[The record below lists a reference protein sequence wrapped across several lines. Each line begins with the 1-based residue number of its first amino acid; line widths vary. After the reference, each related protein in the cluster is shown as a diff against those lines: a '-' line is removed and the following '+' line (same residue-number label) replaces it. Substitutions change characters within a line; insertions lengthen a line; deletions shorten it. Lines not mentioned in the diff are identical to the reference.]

1 MARKPKLTQIEL
13 DHLATKVRQYKQALA
28 DIATMAAFRDKL
40 EAEIKEAMGDSE
52 EAKVDNVPVLTYA
65 YKNAY
70 RWREFADDNPAL
82 AKEFTIIVEKPVL
95 DQESLV
101 KQHPAVVR
109 NYQTR
114 EFRLVSSTKAG

>member
-1 MARKPKLTQIEL
+1 MAKAKRTQVEL
-13 DHLATKVRQYKQALA
+13 DHLATKVRQYKQAVT

-40 EAEIKEAMGDSE
+40 EAEIKDAMGDGE
-52 EAKVDNVPVLTYA
+52 EALIDDVPVFTHA
-65 YKNAY
+65 YKNSY